1 MKRSGG
7 MDDLYLHKIKLIRLR
22 RWRVAINEYSSVTL
36 KSLHPNDVKQD
47 FWSGRNPNARL
58 KPVISYLAW
67 LQNVLSTIRPL
78 CSRKAPV
85 IVLDVQEP
93 MIVILIATSVL
104 DGEVIL
110 ITLVIITAINNNERD
125 YYGAPNGHPEEVN
138 EEYEVE
144 NGDGNN
150 DDGHPDGHD
159 NRNEDEESDE
169 EVDYD
174 DPGYEADNEDD
185 SIIPNDHVVLNGTLL
200 KDKLRAMRAETS
212 KTGRLQPQ
220 HENINLPWCK
230 AQIKLS

>member
-1 MKRSGG
+1 
-7 MDDLYLHKIKLIRLR
+7 
-22 RWRVAINEYSSVTL
+22 
-36 KSLHPNDVKQD
+36 
-47 FWSGRNPNARL
+47 
-58 KPVISYLAW
+58 
-67 LQNVLSTIRPL
+67 
-78 CSRKAPV
+78 
-85 IVLDVQEP
+85 

-185 SIIPNDHVVLNGTLL
+185 SIIQLVAGIPDA
-200 KDKLRAMRAETS
+200 LR
-212 KTGRLQPQ
+212 
-220 HENINLPWCK
+220 
-230 AQIKLS
+230 